1 MALTVGDRI
10 GPYEIT
16 GNLGA
21 GGMGEVYRARDMTLG
36 RDVAVKVLPDV
47 FASDPE
53 RLARFEREAK
63 TLASLNHPHIAQIYG
78 LEQSTGVR
86 ALVMELV
93 EGDDLS
99 QRVARGAIPV
109 DDTLP
114 IARQIAEALE
124 AAHELGIIHRDLKP
138 ANIKV
143 RPDGTVKVLDFG
155 LAKAMEP
162 AAGSSPSVSMS
173 PTITSPAM
181 MTGVGMILG
190 TAAYMSPEQAKGRPV
205 DKRSDIWAFGCVL
218 YEMLTGRRAF
228 DGEDV
233 TDVLARIL
241 EREPD
246 FTSLPA
252 ATPPPIRRLL
262 RRCLE
267 KDRKRRLPDIG
278 VARLEIDEA
287 VSTPHEERVVHAPS
301 SPWAG
306 AQLAWVVAM
315 VAVIAALGVTAR
327 LFTGAVPESPTS
339 VRFFFSAPPDTAF
352 GNDSVAVVA
361 PDGRSLA
368 FIITPRAGGRPR
380 VAVRSL
386 DADEARELPGTEGAR
401 GAFWSPDSRVL
412 GFFADG
418 KMKTIDV
425 TGGAPQVVCDAAGGG
440 GGAWSGDGTILFTT
454 GAGGGLRRVPAA
466 GGTPVPATT
475 LDTAKNE
482 FAHFFPWFLPDGRHF
497 LYAAGSDD
505 SGVSIYAGSLDDP
518 ARVLVVAGSQLQ
530 SRVIY
535 VNGYL
540 LYLRERALLAQPFDA
555 DRLATTGEATVVA
568 RDMANAAAFSAS
580 TSGVL
585 AYRIGSLTSPTQ
597 LALVDRSGTPMSTIG
612 APSDQVILGLSPDGG
627 RVALGILD
635 PAQRTRDIWIHDL
648 GRDIRT
654 RLTFDKGDK
663 FGAVWSPDAT
673 RLVFGS
679 WRRPGALNLY
689 QQAANGSGAEEPLLA
704 GSFMKYVSSWSP
716 DGRFI
721 LYSNGTTGSP
731 TGNDIWLV
739 PMSGDRTPRP
749 LLQTGSNEGD
759 GQFSPDGRWVAYRSS
774 ESGRNE
780 VYVIPFPGPGGK
792 WQVSTSGGTQ
802 PRWRRDGKELYYLT
816 GGNAVMAAAVNGQGA
831 AFEVGPVQRLFEARL
846 RTDAGTL
853 GTGNLYDVSADGQ
866 RFLINRI
873 VDDPANEAP
882 IRVVTNWTSLLSH

>member
-1 MALTVGDRI
+1 MALAVGDRI

-21 GGMGEVYRARDMTLG
+21 GGMGEVYRARDTTLG

-78 LEQSTGVR
+78 LEQSTGAQ

-99 QRVARGAIPV
+99 QRIARGAIPV
-109 DDTLP
+109 DDALP
-114 IARQIAEALE
+114 IARQLAEALE
-124 AAHELGIIHRDLKP
+124 AAHEQGIIHRDLKP

-162 AAGSSPSVSMS
+162 APGSSPSVSMS

-181 MTGVGMILG
+181 MTGAGMILG
-190 TAAYMSPEQAKGRPV
+190 TAAYMSPEQAKGRPA

-218 YEMLTGRRAF
+218 YEMLTGKRVF

-246 FTSLPA
+246 FKSLPA

-287 VSTPHEERVVHAPS
+287 VSTPHEERVVHAAS
-301 SPWAG
+301 SPSAG
-306 AQLAWVVAM
+306 ARLAWVVAV
-315 VAVIAALGVTAR
+315 VAAVAALGVTAR
-327 LFTGAVPESPTS
+327 LYTGAVPESPTS
-339 VRFFFSAPPDTAF
+339 VRFSLSAPPDTAL

-361 PDGRSLA
+361 PDGGSLA

-380 VAVRSL
+380 LAVRPL
-386 DADEARELPGTEGAR
+386 DADEARELPGTEGA
-401 GAFWSPDSRVL
+401 GDAFWSPDSRVM

-418 KMKTIDV
+418 KLKKIDV
-425 TGGAPQVVCDAAGGG
+425 TGGAPEIVCDVAGGATG
-440 GGAWSGDGTILFTT
+440 SWGGDGTILFTT
-454 GAGGGLRRVPAA
+454 GAGGGLRRVPAG
-466 GGTPVPATT
+466 GGTPVQATM

-482 FAHFFPWFLPDGRHF
+482 FGHFFPWFLPDGRHF
-497 LYAAGSDD
+497 LYAAGSND
-505 SGVSIYAGSLDDP
+505 SGASIYAGSLDDP
-518 ARVLVVAGSQLQ
+518 ARVLVVAGSQLR

-535 VNGYL
+535 VDGYV

-568 RDMANAAAFSAS
+568 RDVANAKAFSAS
-580 TSGVL
+580 TTGVL
-585 AYRIGSLTSPTQ
+585 AYRTGSLASPTQ
-597 LALVDRSGTPMSTIG
+597 LAFVDRSGTPLNTIG
-612 APSDQVILGLSPDGG
+612 APSDQIILELSPDGG

-635 PAQRTRDIWIHDL
+635 PVQRTRDIWIHDL
-648 GRDIRT
+648 RRDVRT
-654 RLTFDKGDK
+654 RLTFDKGDE

-679 WRRPGALNLY
+679 WRRPGVLNLY
-689 QQAANGSGAEEPLLA
+689 QQAANGSGAEEPLVA

-739 PMSGDRTPRP
+739 PVSGDRTPRP
-749 LLQTGSNEGD
+749 FLQTAFNEGD

-780 VYVIPFPGPGGK
+780 LYVIPFPGPGGK
-792 WQVSTSGGTQ
+792 WQVSTGGGSQ

-816 GGNAVMAAAVNGQGA
+816 GGNTVMAAAVNGQGA
-831 AFEVGPVQRLFEARL
+831 AFDVGPVQRLFEARL
-846 RTDAGTL
+846 RTDAGPL

-873 VDDPANEAP
+873 VDDPADEAP